1 MACGVPHPDG
11 LGAPAVMSAG
21 ILLRAKKYTETPVES
36 HRTSRFSVNGSRQ
49 CHVDDV
55 LAYTPPLLALK
66 AAPNELSVFAR
77 MPHPSLPVSSAA
89 QLVPPITVPEIDNTD
104 EFADSMVQPTLV

>member
-36 HRTSRFSVNGSRQ
+36 HRTSRFSVNGSR
-49 CHVDDV
+49 
-55 LAYTPPLLALK
+55 
-66 AAPNELSVFAR
+66 
-77 MPHPSLPVSSAA
+77 
-89 QLVPPITVPEIDNTD
+89 
-104 EFADSMVQPTLV
+104 